1 MYKKSIFDVEKTF
14 HYFIKSG
21 PNGVPYIYTYTG
33 SRLPSVVVKESIIRI
48 GSSLIAASLW
58 RSVGTISNALFIH

>member
-1 MYKKSIFDVEKTF
+1 MSVYI
-14 HYFIKSG
+14 
-21 PNGVPYIYTYTG
+21 IYTYTG